1 MTKWIKLIENQYLG
15 FWSIGIILFILQEI
29 PYMVMPFI
37 KLENNPIMNMPETS
51 MILNIIEKILGSL
64 CIALM
69 IFVIH
74 NDMTLLSI
82 GTGIQ
87 KIAFVSM
94 IIILLLNYFGWMLY
108 FKGYQSVVVMMLFI
122 VFLPPLYYVCIG
134 VWRENWILV
143 YTGITFF
150 FIHSIHTFKNLN
162 AMN

>member
-1 MTKWIKLIENQYLG
+1 MTKWLKLIGNQYLG
-15 FWSIGIILFILQEI
+15 FWSIGIILFVLQEI

-37 KLENNPIMNMPETS
+37 KLENNPIMNLPETS
-51 MILNIIEKILGSL
+51 IIFNIIEKILGSL

-69 IFVIH
+69 IFVIN
-74 NDMTLLSI
+74 NDMTLFSI

-108 FKGYQSVVVMMLFI
+108 FKGYQSVAIMMFFI

-134 VWRENWILV
+134 VWRENWFLV